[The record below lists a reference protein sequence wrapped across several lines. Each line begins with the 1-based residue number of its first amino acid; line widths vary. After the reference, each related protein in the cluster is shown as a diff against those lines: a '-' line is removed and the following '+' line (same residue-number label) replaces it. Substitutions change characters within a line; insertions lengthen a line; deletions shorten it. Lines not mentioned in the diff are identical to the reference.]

1 MERGCFIVFEGI
13 DGAGKSTQ
21 AKILAKKL
29 ISLGKRVYMTAEPT
43 DMPSGK
49 ALREVLGGKIKKSD
63 SEIALMFTLDR
74 VAHNIDKENGIER
87 MLDEGAFIICDRY
100 YYSSLA
106 YQGSTVD
113 YSWVRALNVACP
125 AIRHPDLCI
134 FLDLTPKQSMQR
146 ISQGRETTEI
156 YESEEIL
163 SRVRNS
169 FMRVIEDMSPID
181 TIKVVDASGSVEEI
195 ADNIFRCVEELGVL

>member
-1 MERGCFIVFEGI
+1 MKRGCFIVFEGI

-21 AKILAKKL
+21 AKILAERL
-29 ISLGKRVYMTAEPT
+29 EALGKRVYMTAEPT

-49 ALREVLGGKIKKSD
+49 ALREVLGGKVKKSD
-63 SEIALMFTLDR
+63 CEIALMFTLDR
-74 VAHNIDKENGIER
+74 VAHNIDKDNGIEK
-87 MLDEGAFIICDRY
+87 MLSEGAFIICDRY

-106 YQGSTVD
+106 YQGSTID
-113 YSWVRALNVACP
+113 YSWVRALNVDCP

-163 SRVRNS
+163 SRVRDS
-169 FMRVIEDMSPID
+169 FMRVIDDMSKID